1 MGGRGRLRYPNLSLA
16 ARMATLLRAAPA
28 LYAVQYSPIF
38 LLFKPNGEHF
48 LNIKRIQGFAGR
60 AHGLDSSRF
69 RGVRRDQDPD
79 RRPAPRP
86 SYRHTRPSYRHTRT
100 CSGYPCG
107 RSTEAATGGARNK
120 SGHDGGGRPGMAQ
133 EPALSLPKGGPFG
146 HGGGKR
152 TGDATRAQNPRRPL
166 ARPRPMAK
174 PDNSGTSPGITGRS
188 NYGKKIYYPSG
199 RTMTKRL
206 RPAASLILPS
216 SSRSLSEI
224 RSSTDSIT
232 TLLAEAPRP

>member
-1 MGGRGRLRYPNLSLA
+1 
-16 ARMATLLRAAPA
+16 MATLLRAAPA

-38 LLFKPNGEHF
+38 LLFKPNREHF

-69 RGVRRDQDPD
+69 RGVRRGRDPD
-79 RRPAPRP
+79 RRPGPLIVIPGLVPGIPAAV
-86 SYRHTRPSYRHTRT
+86 
-100 CSGYPCG
+100 G
-107 RSTEAATGGARNK
+107 RKQRREMPGTS
-120 SGHDGGGRPGMAQ
+120 PGMTEGGVRAWRT
-133 EPALSLPKGGPFG
+133 SLPRACRRGPFG

-152 TGDATRAQNPRRPL
+152 TGDAARARNPRRPL

-216 SSRSLSEI
+216 LSRSLSEI